1 MSYNK
6 YQQRADKVSRRKQSH
21 RQAFV
26 NQQISAKLKS
36 LDMSYKKFEL
46 RRKDVPVFKAA
57 AVGFNHIIL
66 LRGTNPKSLVYIG
79 NKNMYPKPM
88 DCKPKTADC
97 DALISLGSRRIFSKT
112 AGLVVDPTI
121 VGAQAFKKEEGKD
134 KYSEALTEWD
144 NFLKDKTI
152 DERKEKVFRRRGGA
166 SGCYAVDLNTKSDYY
181 GCLMISRSG
190 DVKRHTFE
198 GQTIASNEGSQAFD
212 DTAVQANSTW
222 RGASVWNN
230 EVGDYQT
237 RMQYIHG
244 DYDLYALL
252 NVDDINEATIIEI
265 TNGAKNY
272 CSKQLPAIQDFL
284 NRGIGSPMIQHGDQ
298 FRLKHKGGDIIY
310 AFYPDGSAYVFKE
323 DVIESIEDIFDVLYG
338 VN

>member
-6 YQQRADKVSRRKQSH
+6 HQQRIDKVNQRKQSD
-21 RQAFV
+21 RQGFV
-26 NQQISAKLKS
+26 NQQIPVKLKP
-36 LDMSYKKFEL
+36 LDMSFKKLEL

-57 AVGFNHIIL
+57 AQIFNHIIL
-66 LRGTNPKSLVYIG
+66 LRGTNRKSLYYIE

-88 DCKPKTADC
+88 DCKPKTADNNVSI
-97 DALISLGSRRIFSKT
+97 AFGSKHIFSKT

-121 VGAQAFKKEEGKD
+121 VGPQGFKGH
-134 KYSEALTEWD
+134 KYDEALKEWN
-144 NFLKDKTI
+144 NFLKDKTT
-152 DERKEKVFRRRGGA
+152 DEKKAKVFRRRGCA

-190 DVKRHTFE
+190 DVKRSVL
-198 GQTIASNEGSQAFD
+198 GGKTIASNEGDHAFD
-212 DTAVQANSTW
+212 DTAIQANSAW

-230 EVGDYQT
+230 EVGDCQT

-252 NVDDINEATIIEI
+252 NVDDFNESTIKE
-265 TNGAKNY
+265 TMNGVEHNS
-272 CSKQLPAIQDFL
+272 SKQLPNIQDFL

-298 FRLKHKGGDIIY
+298 FRLKHKGGDVVY
-310 AFYPDGSAYVFKE
+310 AFYPDGSAYVFE
-323 DVIESIEDIFDVLYG
+323 ESVGSITDIFELLYSA
-338 VN
+338 

>member
-6 YQQRADKVSRRKQSH
+6 HQQRVDRASHRKQLA
-21 RQAFV
+21 RQGFV
-26 NQQISAKLKS
+26 QQQISAKLTP

-57 AVGFNHIIL
+57 AQVFDHIIL
-66 LRGTNPKSLVYIG
+66 LRGTNPQSLQYIG
-79 NKNMYPKPM
+79 NKNIYPKPI
-88 DCKPKTADC
+88 DCKPKTADF
-97 DALISLGSRRIFSKT
+97 DASISFGSRRIFSKT

-121 VGAQAFKKEEGKD
+121 VGAQAFKDGKYNDALKEWE
-134 KYSEALTEWD
+134 
-144 NFLKDKTI
+144 NFLKDKTT
-152 DERKEKVFRRRGGA
+152 DEKKAKVFRRRGGA

-198 GQTIASNEGSQAFD
+198 GQTIARNEGSQAFD
-212 DTAVQANSTW
+212 DTAVQANSAW

-230 EVGDYQT
+230 DAGDYQT
-237 RMQYIHG
+237 RMQYMHG

-252 NVDDINEATIIEI
+252 NVDDINESTIIEI
-265 TNGAKNY
+265 ANGAKNY
-272 CSKQLPAIQDFL
+272 CSKQLPVIQDFL

-298 FRLKHKGGDIIY
+298 FRFKHKGGDTIY
-310 AFYPDGSAYVFKE
+310 AFYPTGSAYVFKE
-323 DVIESIEDIFDVLYG
+323 TAGSIKEIFELLYG